1 MKLCFYD
8 KEGKLLIFNFDHR
21 IDCGSCGNIYK
32 INNEVCLKRFDK
44 DAYYNEDAFEIVIN
58 MNLENFYKVYE
69 MLYDREQ
76 EFAGYIMKY
85 YQAENIDILTM
96 PISWTLDNFYGL
108 YDSIDKLTKKNIL
121 VEDLHDGN
129 VIVNKDGI
137 TVIDIDMYKL
147 LKIGLED
154 EVIFLNKKR
163 LYFLFRDLYI
173 NSIVNNHCEMRNSGL
188 ILNGLFDHREDISEV
203 NNKLKKYKYPIDYIR
218 AKRNM

>member
-8 KEGKLLIFNFDHR
+8 KDGKMLVFNFDHR
-21 IDCGSCGNIYK
+21 TNRGSCGNIYK
-32 INNEVCLKRFDK
+32 INNEVCLKRFSK
-44 DAYYNEDAFEIVIN
+44 DAYYNEDAFEIIIN
-58 MNLENFYKVYE
+58 MDLKNFYKVYE

-85 YQAENIDILTM
+85 YQPENIDILTM
-96 PISWTLDNFYGL
+96 PISWTLDNFYSL
-108 YDSIDKLTKKNIL
+108 YDSIDRLIKKNIL

-147 LKIGLED
+147 SRIGFEEEVVLK
-154 EVIFLNKKR
+154 NKKS
-163 LYFLFRDLYI
+163 LYALFRDLYV
-173 NSIVNNHCEMRNSGL
+173 NSIVDYHYGMQNYSS
-188 ILNGLFDHREDISEV
+188 ILRGLFDQTEDSSEV
-203 NNKLKKYKYPIDYIR
+203 SKKLKSYKYPIDYIR